1 MLDPLACF
9 FVKTMDPAKLPERRL
24 RIRKL
29 NCQLKKLLPDA
40 AVELKFSNPWELLV
54 AVILSAQCT
63 DKTVNRIT
71 AALFQ
76 KYKTLDDYV
85 HAEASAEGVAAFER
99 MIKPSGY
106 YHAKAGKILA
116 AARTIKE
123 RFGGNVPRT
132 LEELLQIPGVA
143 RKTATVVLATAY
155 DVVAGITVDTHVIR
169 FVRRYDLSDSKNPVR
184 IERDLMELL
193 PYKEWKDFS
202 LRVIFYGRTLAPAR
216 PYDTSKDP
224 LVMIYPPAA
233 HRFTA

>member
-1 MLDPLACF
+1 
-9 FVKTMDPAKLPERRL
+9 MDPAKLPERRL
-24 RIRKL
+24 RIQKL
-29 NCQLKKLLPDA
+29 NRQLKKLFPDA
-40 AVELKFSNPWELLV
+40 TVELKFSNPWELLV

-76 KYKTLDDYV
+76 KHKTLDDYV
-85 HAEASAEGVAAFER
+85 HAGASAEGIAAFER

-106 YHAKAGKILA
+106 YHAKAEKILA

-132 LEELLQIPGVA
+132 MEELLQIPGVA

-169 FVRRYDLSDSKNPVR
+169 FVRRYDLSDSKDPVR

-193 PYKEWKDFS
+193 PRKEWKDFP
-202 LRVIFYGRTLAPAR
+202 LRVIFYGRYLAPAR

-224 LVMIYPPAA
+224 LVTIYPPAA
-233 HRFTA
+233 QCFRA